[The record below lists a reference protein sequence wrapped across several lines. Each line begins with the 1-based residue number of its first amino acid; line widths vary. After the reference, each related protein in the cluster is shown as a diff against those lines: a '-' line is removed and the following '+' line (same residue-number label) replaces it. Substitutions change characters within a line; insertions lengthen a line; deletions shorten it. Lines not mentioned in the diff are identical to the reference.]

1 MQVMYESHVSGGY
14 WCQCPKELAPHLPS
28 VDSKLL
34 FETPDRRV
42 APSIFNAEGYS
53 VGDGRTGTWKVVL
66 LQRDGGSI
74 GFSGGWRG
82 FAIDQ
87 VLEATGWLGFATD
100 QLLKSGIDNPV
111 LHSEVPHRMS
121 SLKIHFAALTHV

>member
-1 MQVMYESHVSGGY
+1 MSMQVMLPSHVSGGY

-28 VDSKLL
+28 VDSDLL

-42 APSIFNAEGYS
+42 APSSFNAEGYT
-53 VGDGRTGTWKVVL
+53 VGNGRTGTWKVVL

-87 VLEATGWLGFATD
+87 VIGSKHLPGFA
-100 QLLKSGIDNPV
+100 IDKVLDLRHTYTCPV
-111 LHSEVPHRMS
+111 L
-121 SLKIHFAALTHV
+121 